1 MSNVESIQHNHIAES
16 CTILYYYLQ
25 CMVLCFGYVE
35 AAIYIHTHTH
45 NQKKS
50 KETPL
55 NLIGIRI

>member
-35 AAIYIHTHTH
+35 AAIYIYTHT
-45 NQKKS
+45 QS
-50 KETPL
+50 KEIKRNSTQPD
-55 NLIGIRI
+55 RD

>member
-16 CTILYYYLQ
+16 CTILYYYLE

-45 NQKKS
+45 TIKRNQKKLHS
-50 KETPL
+50 T
-55 NLIGIRI
+55 